1 MKQINIFG
9 DIIASEAD
17 RWFAS
22 EVTPEQIVRELK
34 DAGGEAVEILINSNG
49 GSVAAGLAI
58 SNAIKQYPGETT
70 CVVLGLA
77 ASMASVVAC
86 AGKTL
91 KMGEGSFMMI
101 HNPWTYTSGNAEE
114 LRKDADTLDKMRDSI
129 LGFYLAKCP
138 DKEEELKAAMDA
150 ESWLT
155 REDARAMGF
164 AVEDYEGELKAA
176 ASLTRRAIGKAPD
189 AVRALFEIRAEKPV
203 AEATE
208 KPADAPETA
217 EATDTQAEAEKPA
230 ETKETA
236 TDATPAEEP
245 QNATPAENWEARF
258 KGLSQKFNAV
268 KAEHE
273 KTLAARDA
281 EITQL
286 KTQAQE
292 QAQALADAKAKVS
305 ELAAQVEEKTK
316 ALQTAQKDL
325 ADTRDSLTKAEDK
338 AKQLEDTRDMLTA
351 GVLTPPAE
359 SGYAAKMKEA
369 KTPEER
375 EALRAQKRAGKIK

>member
-1 MKQINIFG
+1 MKQINIMG

-22 EVTPEQIVRELK
+22 EVTPEGIIAALN
-34 DAGGEAVEILINSNG
+34 DANGEAVEILINSNG
-49 GSVAAGLAI
+49 GSVAAGIAI
-58 SNAIKQYPGETT
+58 ANAIKRYPGETT

-91 KMGEGSFMMI
+91 KMGEGAFLMI

-129 LGFYLAKCP
+129 LGFYLGKCP

-150 ESWLT
+150 ESWLS
-155 REDARAMGF
+155 RDEAKAMGF

-176 ASLTRRAIGKAPD
+176 ASLTRRAIDRAPESIKGLFE
-189 AVRALFEIRAEKPV
+189 VRADKPA

-208 KPADAPETA
+208 KPVEAPETA
-217 EATDTQAEAEKPA
+217 EATDTQAEAETPA
-230 ETKETA
+230 ETQETA
-236 TDATPAEEP
+236 SDATPAEEP
-245 QNATPAENWEARF
+245 KAEKPAENWEARF
-258 KGLSQKFNAV
+258 KGLSAKYNAA
-268 KAEHE
+268 KAEHD
-273 KTLAARDA
+273 KTLAARDE
-281 EITQL
+281 EIKQL
-286 KTQAQE
+286 KCQTEQ
-292 QAQALADAKAKVS
+292 QAQALADAQAKVS
-305 ELAAQVEEKTK
+305 ELAAQVEEKTQ

-325 ADTRDSLTKAEDK
+325 AETRDSLTKAEDK

-351 GVLTPPAE
+351 GVLTPPTA
-359 SGYAAKMKEA
+359 SSYADKMKAA

-375 EALRAQKRAGKIK
+375 EKLRKQKLAGKIK

>member
-1 MKQINIFG
+1 MKQINIMG

-22 EVTPEQIVRELK
+22 EVTPEGIIAALNE
-34 DAGGEAVEILINSNG
+34 ANGEEVEILINSNG
-49 GSVAAGLAI
+49 GSVAAGIAI
-58 SNAIKQYPGETT
+58 ANAIKRYPGETT

-91 KMGEGSFMMI
+91 KMGEGAFLMI

-129 LGFYLAKCP
+129 LGFYLGKCP

-150 ESWLT
+150 ESWLS
-155 REDARAMGF
+155 RDEAKAMGF

-176 ASLTRRAIGKAPD
+176 ASLTRRAIGKAPESIKG
-189 AVRALFEIRAEKPV
+189 LFEVRAEKPA

-208 KPADAPETA
+208 KPSEAAA
-217 EATDTQAEAEKPA
+217 EV
-230 ETKETA
+230 TA
-236 TDATPAEEP
+236 TDAQPEAETPAETQETASDAKP
-245 QNATPAENWEARF
+245 AEEAKNEKPAENWEARF
-258 KGLSQKFNAV
+258 RGLSAKYNAV

-273 KTLAARDA
+273 KALAARDE
-281 EITQL
+281 EIKNL
-286 KTQAQE
+286 KSQVDE
-292 QAQALADAKAKVS
+292 QTKALADATAKVS
-305 ELAAQVEEKTK
+305 ELSARIEEDAK

-325 ADTRDSLTKAEDK
+325 ADARDSLTKAEDK

-351 GVLTPPAE
+351 GVLTPPTA
-359 SGYAAKMKEA
+359 SSYADKMKAA

-375 EALRAQKRAGKIK
+375 EKLRKQKLAGKIK